1 MCWSKAVLTLCQA
14 APLPRGSW
22 GGGQV
27 WLVWLGWGCL
37 TDTLSWKAGFL
48 CCLCFQLTLTHGK
61 TFLMLSLSFL
71 DSEAKKLE

>member
-1 MCWSKAVLTLCQA
+1 M
-14 APLPRGSW
+14 
-22 GGGQV
+22 
-27 WLVWLGWGCL
+27 WLVWLGPGCL

-71 DSEAKKLE
+71 DSEVKKLE